1 MKILKLLFWNSILLI
16 CTQSIGQNSNKIDSV
31 TIIKKSDSQ
40 KLFEELYQNEK
51 NPLYV
56 INKIVFESVNIND
69 IIQDEIKE
77 INIIKGKDA
86 FDKYGKKGINGVIII
101 TLKNENSLTFEQLK
115 KTYLQENNSNINQKS
130 LDISGEIISLNGNSL
145 SDVIISN
152 LNKKE
157 SYYCDIDGKYSL
169 KAHKND
175 VLVYF
180 KNGFESQ
187 KIVANEQSIIDV
199 VLYPIKESKLGEMT
213 IKKPVIYLYPT
224 EKTDIKLTLDFKGNL
239 LTTFPKYSDN
249 WDVTAYPNG
258 QIFDKKS
265 QRFYNS
271 LFWDGTLNF
280 PKEHYNYQTGFVIPK
295 NKLTSFLIE
304 KLELIGLNYSE
315 TNDFIQ
321 YWLPFLEKNEL
332 NFIHFYVNSEYE
344 IISKNRIDPK
354 PETSIRVF
362 MEFYG
367 LEKPITIAEQKLL
380 KTERK
385 GFALVEWGGSEV
397 SLSINQFKN

>member
-56 INKIVFESVNIND
+56 INKIVFESVSIND

-86 FDKYGKKGINGVIII
+86 FDKYGKKGINGVIIM
-101 TLKNENSLTFEQLK
+101 TLKNENSLAFEQLK

-180 KNGFESQ
+180 KNGFVSQ

-224 EKTDIKLTLDFKGNL
+224 EKTDIKLTLDFKGKL
-239 LTTFPKYSDN
+239 QTTYPKYVDHGE
-249 WDVTAYPNG
+249 VTAYPNG

-271 LFWDGTLNF
+271 LFWDGMLDF

>member
-16 CTQSIGQNSNKIDSV
+16 CTQSIWQNSNKIDSV

-56 INKIVFESVNIND
+56 INKIVFESVSIND

-86 FDKYGKKGINGVIII
+86 FDKYGKKGINGVIIM
-101 TLKNENSLTFEQLK
+101 TLKNENSLAFEQLK

-180 KNGFESQ
+180 KNGFVSQ

-224 EKTDIKLTLDFKGNL
+224 EKTDIKLTLDFKGKL
-239 LTTFPKYSDN
+239 QTTYPKYVDN
-249 WDVTAYPNG
+249 WEVTAYPNG

-271 LFWDGTLNF
+271 LFWDGMLDF

>member
-56 INKIVFESVNIND
+56 INKIVFESVSIND

-86 FDKYGKKGINGVIII
+86 FDKYGKKGINGVIIM
-101 TLKNENSLTFEQLK
+101 TLKNENSLAFEQLK

-180 KNGFESQ
+180 KNGFVSQ

-224 EKTDIKLTLDFKGNL
+224 EKTDIKLTLDFKGKL
-239 LTTFPKYSDN
+239 QTTYPKYVDN
-249 WDVTAYPNG
+249 WEVTAYPNG

-271 LFWDGTLNF
+271 LFWDGMLDF

>member
-86 FDKYGKKGINGVIII
+86 FDKYGKKGINGVIIM
-101 TLKNENSLTFEQLK
+101 TLKNENSLAFEQLK

-180 KNGFESQ
+180 KNGFVSQ

-224 EKTDIKLTLDFKGNL
+224 EKTDIKLTLDFKGKL
-239 LTTFPKYSDN
+239 QTTYPKYVDN
-249 WDVTAYPNG
+249 WEVTAYPNG

-271 LFWDGTLNF
+271 LFWDGMLDF

-304 KLELIGLNYSE
+304 KLELIGLNSSE

>member
-1 MKILKLLFWNSILLI
+1 M
-16 CTQSIGQNSNKIDSV
+16 
-31 TIIKKSDSQ
+31 
-40 KLFEELYQNEK
+40 
-51 NPLYV
+51 
-56 INKIVFESVNIND
+56 
-69 IIQDEIKE
+69 
-77 INIIKGKDA
+77 
-86 FDKYGKKGINGVIII
+86 
-101 TLKNENSLTFEQLK
+101 TLKNENSLAFEQLK

-180 KNGFESQ
+180 KNGFVSQ

-224 EKTDIKLTLDFKGNL
+224 EKTDIKLTLDFKGKL
-239 LTTFPKYSDN
+239 QTTYPKYVDN
-249 WDVTAYPNG
+249 WEVTAYPNG

-271 LFWDGTLNF
+271 LFWDGMLDF

>member
-56 INKIVFESVNIND
+56 INKIVFESVSIND

-86 FDKYGKKGINGVIII
+86 FDKYGKKGINGVIIM
-101 TLKNENSLTFEQLK
+101 TLKNENSLAFEQLK

-180 KNGFESQ
+180 KNGFVSQ

-224 EKTDIKLTLDFKGNL
+224 EKTDIKLTLDFKGKL
-239 LTTFPKYSDN
+239 QTTYPKYVDN
-249 WDVTAYPNG
+249 WEVTAYPNG

-271 LFWDGTLNF
+271 LFWDGMLDF

-304 KLELIGLNYSE
+304 KLELIGLNSSE